1 MSGRSTTVPGESTGL
16 FMELAALPSPS
27 RRERAVADFVTSRL
41 RTLGLEVVED
51 EAGAAVGGDTGNL
64 VCLVPG
70 VGETPRITFAAH
82 LDTVEP
88 TGPLEPVLVDGVIRN
103 AGGTVLGADN
113 KAAVAAL
120 LSVTESLVGSGVAFP
135 TYELVF
141 TVAEE
146 LGVQGARHLPPHV
159 PSAPFGVVFDS
170 SGLVGG
176 IVLRSP
182 SQQSVSAEF
191 RGRAA
196 HSGLEPERGASAILA
211 AAHAISLMELGRLD
225 EETTANVGTIEG
237 GVARN
242 IVPASCIVEAECR
255 GHDEVK
261 LAQTTAAMVHALQ
274 EGAARVGVDV
284 DVGLVM
290 EYRAFRLRET
300 DPVVR
305 AAAAALTALG
315 LEPSYLTSGGGS
327 DANVFNARGTP
338 TVNLDCGMMS
348 VHTPEEH
355 IHVVEL
361 ERLMEL
367 VRELIENPPVP
378 PGGRS

>member
-1 MSGRSTTVPGESTGL
+1 MSDRPTSAMGMPAGL

-27 RRERAVADFVTSRL
+27 RCERGVADFVTNRL
-41 RTLGLEVVED
+41 LALGLEVIED

-88 TGPLEPVLVDGVIRN
+88 TGPLEPVLEDGVIRN

-120 LSVTESLVGSGVAFP
+120 LGVTEAFVGSGASFP

-146 LGVQGARHLPPHV
+146 LGVQGARHLPPDI
-159 PSAPFGVVFDS
+159 PSAPFGVVLDS
-170 SGLVGG
+170 SGPVGG

-182 SQQSVSAEF
+182 SQQSISAEF

-196 HSGLEPERGASAILA
+196 HSGLEPEKGASAIQA

-225 EETTANVGTIEG
+225 DETTANVGTIEG

-242 IVPASCIVEAECR
+242 IVPASCLVEAECR
-255 GHDEVK
+255 GHNDVK
-261 LAQTTAAMVHALQ
+261 LAQTTGAMVHALQ
-274 EGAARVGVDV
+274 AGAARLGVDV
-284 DVGLVM
+284 DVDLVM
-290 EYRAFRLRET
+290 EYRAYRLRET

-305 AAAAALTALG
+305 AAADALTALG

-348 VHTPEEH
+348 VHTPEEY
-355 IHVVEL
+355 IQVAEL
-361 ERLMEL
+361 ERLMYL
-367 VRELIENPPVP
+367 VKQLIQNPPALP
-378 PGGRS
+378 EDRL

>member
-1 MSGRSTTVPGESTGL
+1 VSDHSTAVAGDPVRL

-27 RRERAVADFVTSRL
+27 RCERAVADLVTSRL
-41 RTLGLEVVED
+41 RALGLEVVED
-51 EAGAAVGGDTGNL
+51 EAGVGVGGDTGNL
-64 VCLVPG
+64 VCRVPG
-70 VGETPRITFAAH
+70 AGGLPCITLAAH

-88 TGPLEPVLVDGVIRN
+88 TGPLQPVLEDGVIRN

-120 LSVTESLVGSGVAFP
+120 LHVTEALVRSGRPFP
-135 TYELVF
+135 AYELVF

-146 LGVQGARHLPPHV
+146 LGVQGARYLPPDV

-170 SGLVGG
+170 SGPVGG

-182 SQQSVSAEF
+182 SQQTITAEF

-225 EETTANVGTIEG
+225 EETTANVGVIRG

-242 IVPASCIVEAECR
+242 IVPALCIVESECR
-255 GHDEVK
+255 SHDEAT
-261 LAQTTAAMVHALQ
+261 LAQTTAAMVHACQ
-274 EGAARVGVDV
+274 EGAARAGVDV
-284 DVGLVM
+284 DVDLVLQ
-290 EYRAFRLRET
+290 YRSFRLPKT

-305 AAAAALTALG
+305 AARDALTALG
-315 LEPSYLTSGGGS
+315 LEPNYLTSGGGS
-327 DANVFNARGTP
+327 DANVFNLRGTP

-355 IHVVEL
+355 IRVAEL
-361 ERLMEL
+361 ERLVDL
-367 VRELIENPPVP
+367 VERLIENPPP
-378 PGGRS
+378 PPKEKS